1 MRSKCSSWGFEVS
14 HPCAEKMAQGWGTQG
29 WWRNQNREA
38 GPSTALRFAQDDRLF
53 GKGGR

>member
-1 MRSKCSSWGFEVS
+1 MRSERAGREFAVS
-14 HPCAEKMAQGWGTQG
+14 HPCAEKMAQGWGTRG
-29 WWRNQNREA
+29 LWRNQDGNA